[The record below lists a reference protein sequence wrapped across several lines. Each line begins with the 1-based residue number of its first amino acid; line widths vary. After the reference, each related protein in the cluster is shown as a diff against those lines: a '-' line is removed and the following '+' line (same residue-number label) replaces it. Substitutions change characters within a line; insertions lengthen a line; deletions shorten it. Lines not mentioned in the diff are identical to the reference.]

1 VLGAR
6 FKVLCADAGLSIA
19 ETAKALHVTPRTVR
33 NWISGRVGI
42 PYAAYRLVRILG
54 RWELPDPAWAGW
66 IMHSGRLWSPEGHGF
81 VPGDSSWWG
90 LLVRQARMWREQHER
105 EAQLRAVMWRA
116 GWAEPSRRD
125 GVSAA
130 QPGPAAPDQ
139 TGPTGV
145 AGRRRSLPAEGQG
158 PNLFKGHFRTTEGG
172 FAPLSLGK
180 PVVLPDAG
188 QGDPFHIVK
197 ERGYGGCGPHGDTV
211 QAGQGEVRGH
221 SSTLPGS
228 SSRLDQLPSAALDGK
243 DY

>member
-145 AGRRRSLPAEGQG
+145 AGRRRSLPAEGSSL
-158 PNLFKGHFRTTEGG
+158 NLFKGHFPTKEGKTG
-172 FAPLSLGK
+172 AISEGK
-180 PVVLPDAG
+180 PELLPGMVQAA
-188 QGDPFHIVK
+188 QFHIVQQ
-197 ERGYGGCGPHGDTV
+197 RGYGGHAPHGDSV
-211 QAGQGEVRGH
+211 PARQGAVRGP
-221 SSTLPGS
+221 SGALPGS
-228 SSRLDQLPSAALDGK
+228 SARPDKRSSTASD
-243 DY
+243 